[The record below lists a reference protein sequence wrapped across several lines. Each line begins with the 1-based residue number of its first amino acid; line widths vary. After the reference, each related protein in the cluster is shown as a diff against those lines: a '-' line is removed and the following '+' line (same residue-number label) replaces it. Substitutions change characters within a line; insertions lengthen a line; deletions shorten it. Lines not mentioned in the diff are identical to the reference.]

1 MSNYFWIMTTTE
13 KSTYSQ
19 QLELSWGEILTELSV
34 FMRLWCQLIQ
44 LMSSDPTFLHF
55 RMTKN
60 TFEVLSRELAAT
72 GAIPTGN
79 RFGRKPI
86 PLQKQILAYLWYTS
100 NMEVIRSVSDRGR
113 EGLEGLELVSK
124 LKNGQ
129 MEHKFP
135 FGIPDREN
143 GSTFSD
149 VPFISEIFRWDEPKW
164 RVPFTA
170 QPKFPGFFC
179 KW

>member
-1 MSNYFWIMTTTE
+1 MSNMSNVGVSMWHTE
-13 KSTYSQ
+13 HSKNCWPPSIAVAILKSTRT
-19 QLELSWGEILTELSV
+19 LA
-34 FMRLWCQLIQ
+34 
-44 LMSSDPTFLHF
+44 
-55 RMTKN
+55 KKK
-60 TFEVLSRELAAT
+60 SR
-72 GAIPTGN
+72 
-79 RFGRKPI
+79 
-86 PLQKQILAYLWYTS
+86 
-100 NMEVIRSVSDRGR
+100 
-113 EGLEGLELVSK
+113 EGLELVSK

-149 VPFISEIFRWDEPKW
+149 VPFIWEIFRWDEPKW

-170 QPKFPGFFC
+170 QPEFPGFFC